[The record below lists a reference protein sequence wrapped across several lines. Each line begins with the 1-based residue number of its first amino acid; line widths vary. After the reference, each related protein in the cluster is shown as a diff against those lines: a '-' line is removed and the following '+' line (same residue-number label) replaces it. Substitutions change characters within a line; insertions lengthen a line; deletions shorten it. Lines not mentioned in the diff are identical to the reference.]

1 MEINQSHLIESKL
14 PEVKTTIFSSMSAL
28 AQQHQAINLGQGF
41 PDFDCDPQLINY
53 VHRAMTAGQNQ
64 YPPMPGTQILRQE
77 IASKVSALYQAHY
90 DAETEITITAGATQA
105 IMTSILACVHSGDEV
120 IVIEPAYDSYIP
132 TIQLAGG
139 IPVLVGMRFED
150 NRFSI
155 DWDLLASKISSK
167 TRLIIINSPHN
178 PTGMTLC
185 KADLDTLAAIIRD
198 TKILLI
204 SDEVYEH
211 MVFDGQS
218 HQSVASHHALAQRSF
233 IISSFGKTYHV
244 TGWKV
249 GYVLAPKLMSTEFR
263 KIHQF
268 NVFTV
273 NTPMQVGIAHFMQ
286 DHQHHLNL
294 SRFYQQKRDYFR
306 DALANSK
313 FRLLPCEG
321 TYFQCVDYSA
331 ISNQSELD
339 FATWLTKEVG
349 VAAIPV
355 SAFYREQKQNKL
367 VRFCFA
373 KQSNTLINAL
383 QRLQQI

>member
-1 MEINQSHLIESKL
+1 MQITSSDLIESKL
-14 PEVKTTIFSSMSAL
+14 PAVKTTIFSSMSLL

-41 PDFDCDPQLINY
+41 PDFDCDPALIDS
-53 VHRAMTAGQNQ
+53 VHQAMLAAHNQ
-64 YPPMPGTQILRQE
+64 YAPMPGAPVLRQA
-77 IASKVSALYQAHY
+77 IATKINMFYHAHY

-105 IMTSILACVHSGDEV
+105 IMTSILACVHPGDEV

-139 IPVLVGMRFED
+139 IPVLVEMRFED
-150 NRFSI
+150 NRFSV
-155 DWDLLASKISSK
+155 DWDLLASKISPK
-167 TRLIIINSPHN
+167 TRCILINSPHN
-178 PTGMTLC
+178 PTGMTFSTE
-185 KADLDTLAAIIRD
+185 DLASLTNIVRD

-211 MVFDGQS
+211 MVFDGKQ
-218 HQSVASHHALAQRSF
+218 HYSVASHAELAQRSF

-249 GYVLAPKLMSTEFR
+249 GYVLAPKSLTAEFR
-263 KIHQF
+263 KVHQF

-273 NTPMQVGIAHFMQ
+273 NTPMQVGIANFMQ
-286 DHQHHLNL
+286 DHRHHLQLPN
-294 SRFYQQKRDYFR
+294 FYQKKRDVFR
-306 DALANSK
+306 HALANSK
-313 FRLLPCEG
+313 FKLLPCAG

-331 ISNQSELD
+331 ISDQTELE
-339 FATWLTKEVG
+339 FATWLTTAIG

-355 SAFYREQKQNKL
+355 SAFYQEQKQNKL

-373 KQSNTLINAL
+373 KKTETLNAAL
-383 QRLQQI
+383 KRLQQI

>member
-64 YPPMPGTQILRQE
+64 YPPMPGMQILRQE
-77 IASKVSALYQAHY
+77 IASKISALYQADY

-185 KADLDTLAAIIRD
+185 QADLDSLAAIIRE

-218 HQSVASHHALAQRSF
+218 HQSVASHRELAQRSF

-355 SAFYREQKQNKL
+355 SAFYREQKQNRL

-373 KQSNTLINAL
+373 KQSNTLANAL